1 VHAKASD
8 RGPGTDAHPAV
19 RGAVVWPSRSLVLLL
34 TVAFA
39 AGLHVPGW
47 VQYLPFAASL
57 VLFGLPHG
65 AVDHLV
71 PSRLAGRDAD
81 GRGVLAVVF
90 LYLVLSGLCLTLWFT
105 APAAAFVLFVCVT
118 VFHWGAGDLHA
129 LLFFGPEGLG
139 GMGRV
144 SRALLLLLRG
154 GLPMLIPLVFF
165 PDAYRGVATAA
176 AGLFGA
182 DATAL
187 SGAFSPAFRLAAG
200 AALAAVAGLFLF
212 RAALDLA
219 GRRGS
224 MLPVALETLLLFAFF
239 AVVPPVLAVGLYF
252 TLWHAPRHVARLVL
266 LDPAGAR
273 YLRAGR
279 PGPALARFA
288 RDAAPLTGLALALL
302 VGLYLTV
309 SRATEDPGSLLALY
323 LVFVSALTL
332 PHAVVVSYMDA
343 RQGLWD
349 GRRPGVDLAEG
360 H

>member
-1 VHAKASD
+1 MRAKVSD
-8 RGPGTDAHPAV
+8 RGPGTYPAV
-19 RGAVVWPSRSLVLLL
+19 RGAVVWPSLAVVLLL

-39 AGLHVPGW
+39 AGLRVPGW

-71 PSRLAGRDAD
+71 PSRLAGRDAG
-81 GRGVLAVVF
+81 GRGVLAVVL
-90 LYLVLSGLCLTLWFT
+90 LYLVLSGLCLALWFV

-129 LLFFGPEGLG
+129 LLFFGPDGLS
-139 GMGRV
+139 GMGRA
-144 SRALLLLLRG
+144 SRALLLILRG
-154 GLPMLIPLVFF
+154 ALPMLIPLLFF

-176 AGLFGA
+176 ADLFGA

-212 RAALDLA
+212 SAVSDLA
-219 GRRGS
+219 GERKAL
-224 MLPVALETLLLFAFF
+224 LPVALETLLLFAFF
-239 AVVPPVLAVGLYF
+239 VVVPPVLAVGLYF

-279 PGPALARFA
+279 PGRALARFA
-288 RDAAPLTGLALALL
+288 GDAAPLTVLALALL
-302 VGLYLTV
+302 VGLYLAV
-309 SRATEDPGSLLALY
+309 PRATGDPGSLLALY
-323 LVFVSALTL
+323 LVLVSMLTL
-332 PHAVVVSYMDA
+332 PHASLVTYMDG
-343 RQGLWD
+343 RQGVWKR
-349 GRRPGVDLAEG
+349 G
-360 H
+360 